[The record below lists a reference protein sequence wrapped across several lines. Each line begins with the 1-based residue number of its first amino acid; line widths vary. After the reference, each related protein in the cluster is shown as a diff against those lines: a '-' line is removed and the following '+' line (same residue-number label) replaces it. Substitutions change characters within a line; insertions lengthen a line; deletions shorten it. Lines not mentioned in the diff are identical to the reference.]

1 MAWARQTDKGSGW
14 LADPMHAV
22 LYGTSV
28 RVAGERDVL
37 VEAVKDAAIG
47 MYDRRIAV
55 RTDERIRAVADFN
68 ALTED
73 EARRLGVRY
82 DLDYMVT
89 ERPLDLP
96 LAFASGT
103 LKVYRIR

>member
-1 MAWARQTDKGSGW
+1 
-14 LADPMHAV
+14 MHAV
-22 LYGTSV
+22 RYGTSV

-55 RTDERIRAVADFN
+55 RTDERIRAVPDFD
-68 ALTED
+68 ALTEED
-73 EARRLGVRY
+73 ARRLAVQY
-82 DLDYMVT
+82 DLDYMIT

-96 LAFASGT
+96 VVFTSGP